1 MVNPASLNQPMSLA
15 ANDFELFGLPQRF
28 DLNRAELDDHW
39 KALQREVHPDQHASQ
54 GAADKRLAM
63 QWSVRINEAYQRLK
77 TPLTRAAYICQLHD
91 TPVRAEDNTSMP
103 SAFLMLQIQWR
114 ETLDEADSI
123 EALTHL
129 QAEIEEHRHATL
141 SRLGQWLDVEHRW
154 DQAVQEVRALM
165 FIERF
170 DQDLQH
176 HFERLENASG
186 H

>member
-1 MVNPASLNQPMSLA
+1 M
-15 ANDFELFGLPQRF
+15 ELPQRF
-28 DLNRAELDDHW
+28 DLNRADLDARW
-39 KALQREVHPDQHASQ
+39 KVLQRQVHPDQFASQ
-54 GAADKRLAM
+54 GAAEKRLAM

-103 SAFLMLQIQWR
+103 SSFLMLQMQWR
-114 ETLDEADSI
+114 EALDEADSV
-123 EALTHL
+123 EALTRL
-129 QAEIEEHRHATL
+129 QSEIEEHRHATL
-141 SRLGQWLDVEHRW
+141 TRLRQFLDVEHRW

-170 DQDLQH
+170 DQDLQQ

-186 H
+186 Q